1 MSETDSFIEEVTEE
15 VRRDK
20 LFALFRRYGWIG
32 ILAVL
37 LIVGGAGWNE
47 WRKAQDRAAAE
58 ALGDRMISALESDSA
73 LSRAA
78 ALGDIP
84 TEGAGQDMLIALA
97 RAGELSAAGD
107 TAAAVEALQQ
117 VAANGDVPEIYR
129 RLAGFRALVLQTD
142 LPAEERRRQFESF
155 AQAGG
160 ILRLLS
166 EEQIA
171 LIDIGTG
178 AQDAALDRL
187 GRIVQ
192 DAEATTG
199 LRRRASQ
206 LIVSLGGEVP
216 QIASSLAETPLDQ

>member
-216 QIASSLAETPLDQ
+216 QVASSLAETPLDQ

>member
-84 TEGAGQDMLIALA
+84 TDGAGQDMLIALA

>member
-84 TEGAGQDMLIALA
+84 TDGAGQDMLIALA

-171 LIDIGTG
+171 LIDIGAG

-216 QIASSLAETPLDQ
+216 QVASSLAETPLDQ

>member
-84 TEGAGQDMLIALA
+84 TDGAGQDMLIALA

-216 QIASSLAETPLDQ
+216 QVASSLAETPLDQ